1 MSPEA
6 GIPASGLFFK
16 MPVRSHKIFLALAL
30 VATLGTSSGSAE
42 PRATFDATEYNFEGV
57 RRGEK
62 VVGAFRLFNAG
73 DAPLELT
80 GVDLSMPGM
89 TARLPAS
96 IAPGESGAIV
106 LEWATDRV
114 QGSVRGMA
122 VIGTNDPHQRSVTL
136 AMVGTVRPPIEIEP
150 VPAVFLSSF
159 QGESVR
165 RELTLRSNQPD
176 PVTMRL
182 PSRRGQYY
190 AADLETVQPGRSWRL
205 TVKPA
210 PGTLPGRYD
219 EVLELES
226 SDPGIGTLRIPVHV
240 LVKADLHA
248 SPSEINFGE
257 VPLDRV
263 LRQPGAVRFLE
274 QIVLVTK
281 RQGRFRVRRIRSD
294 VAGLDFRTTPES
306 GESGTFRIDV
316 GLRPELLR
324 PASLDGVISIDTDDP
339 AFPQLTIRVRGH
351 IVEK

>member
-1 MSPEA
+1 
-6 GIPASGLFFK
+6 
-16 MPVRSHKIFLALAL
+16 MPVRSLRIFLPLAL
-30 VATLGTSSGSAE
+30 LATLGTSLASAE
-42 PRATFDATEYNFEGV
+42 PRATLEATEYHFEGV

-62 VVGAFRLFNAG
+62 VTGAFRLSNAG
-73 DAPLELT
+73 DTPLELT

-89 TARLPAS
+89 MVRLPAS
-96 IAPGESGAIV
+96 IAPGGSGAIV

-122 VIGTNDPHQRSVTL
+122 VIGTNDPHQRSITL
-136 AMVGTVRPPIEIEP
+136 ALVGAVRAPVDIEP
-150 VPAVFLSSF
+150 VPAFFLSSF

-176 PVTMRL
+176 PVAMRL
-182 PSRRGQYY
+182 PSRRGEHYV
-190 AADLETVQPGRSWRL
+190 ADLETVQPGRSWRL
-205 TVKPA
+205 TVQPA
-210 PGTLPGRYD
+210 PGTPPGRYD

-226 SDPGIGTLRIPVHV
+226 SDREIGALRIPIHI
-240 LVKADLHA
+240 LVKANLYA
-248 SPSEINFGE
+248 SPGEIDFGE

-263 LRQPGAVRFLE
+263 LGQPGAVRFLE

-281 RQGRFRVRRIRSD
+281 RDGKFRVRGVRSD
-294 VAGLDFRTTPES
+294 VAGLDFRTTPAS

-316 GLRPELLR
+316 GLRPEALR
-324 PASLDGVISIDTDDP
+324 PTSLDGMISIDTDDP